1 MSADLHPLIR
11 KHQIWA
17 GRAEP
22 ARRFWVWGVSD
33 YSVRGWHYYA
43 HKSTTR
49 DKTMPVDVFREV
61 FTLVEDTPDNLRQ
74 VSDVS
79 A

>member
-1 MSADLHPLIR
+1 MSDPVIR

-22 ARRFWVWGVSD
+22 ARRFWVRGVSD
-33 YSVRGWHYYA
+33 YSVNGWDYYA
-43 HKSTTR
+43 HRSTTR
-49 DKTMPVDVFREV
+49 DKTMPVDTFREV
-61 FTLVEDTPDNLRQ
+61 FTLLEEPPFPVEEAPDVR
-74 VSDVS
+74 